1 MKNVL
6 RKCQRGLAF
15 VLAFALVMTSV
26 LQLGATKAY
35 ADTGVIAFSASEGY
49 EEGAFASWTPVT
61 GADSYKAYV
70 SVDGANFTEI
80 DAELI
85 RSYDSYV
92 RVDAVG
98 IVAGDYVIKV
108 EALAGGAVIAEGT
121 TESLTVTNYDRSG
134 YAHFNNTE
142 GVGAYNDDGTLK
154 DNAIVLYVTDANKD
168 TVSVTAKDG
177 TTVAGIGH
185 ILNSVGEDNGT
196 VGDGI
201 CELYRDGKNVTGKAN
216 DNAGI
221 IRKLALEGTP
231 LVVRIVGTVTAPAG
245 LTEYNSYN
253 YGGSVGDN
261 GYMARMQDGLNITIE
276 GIGSD
281 AVVDGWGIHFI
292 CTSGHPELGKN
303 FEVRNIAFKN
313 VPEDCVG
320 MEGQQEGSEITAPVE
335 RCWIHDCEFYAP
347 VISNPAESDKKGG
360 DGACD
365 FKRGQYFTNSY
376 CIYYGY
382 HKTNLVG
389 SSDSSLQYH
398 LTYHHNYWKDC
409 DSRGPLARQ
418 ANIHMYNNVFD
429 GQTSYCMN
437 PRANAYIFSEYNLFY
452 QCKNPMQ
459 IKLGAIKSY
468 NDSISCCN
476 GDIQGTFVTSK
487 TETVSSANK
496 YPTFDTDANLSYIP
510 TGDYNLQE
518 DVTEAKKVVMAYAGV
533 LKDDP
538 VTPGEVAVSVLDGNR
553 MPAAAV
559 ELPYSQN
566 FNNNYPTSTSATVD
580 NIIFNVKKLAADG
593 ITIGGQ
599 TTGQDVVFRVNTAVN
614 ISMVDG
620 GSEYSS
626 VLLNEA
632 GVALITGTGTVTNVP
647 AGTYFIQASCY
658 NDGKYKEAKLVS
670 LAIDACDPNAEA
682 PTEYNITVE
691 SDENGTASANL
702 TKAPAGTTVTL
713 TATPKEGYE
722 LASWQV
728 LSGATV
734 VSGDKFVM
742 PIGEVVIKANFKVA
756 TSSGGGTG
764 GGTTGGGTG
773 GATGTGIVHNFTESG
788 LVSDFY
794 TISGTLSTS
803 KGTVNYGDLTLTQC
817 LKIESKT
824 SISFTAAS
832 AGTLT
837 LVFGD
842 SFSKKIKIDD
852 VAQTVSAGILTIDL
866 NAGAHTITK
875 ADTANL
881 YYMSFAYASSEE
893 PDANPVQAF
902 VERMYTVA
910 LGRDAEEAGVE
921 NWVAALNAGTHDGA
935 GIAEEF
941 VLGEEFAL
949 RNLTDEQY
957 VDTLYETFFNR
968 AADEGGKELWL
979 AVLASGQTRGY
990 VLSNFVN
997 LDEFTMLCSQYGIE
1011 RGVMLS
1017 DGVAAK
1023 PGISQF
1029 VKRMYTVVLGRD
1041 AENEG
1046 LYNNVLA
1053 LVVGAETAESVAK
1066 NFFGSD
1072 EYVMKNKDNEAY
1084 VRDLYNTFM
1093 NREADADGLGFWT
1106 ETIAVGMSRDE
1117 VLSEFAKSA
1126 EFKAIAASYGLN

>member
-35 ADTGVIAFSASEGY
+35 ADTGVIAFIASEGY
-49 EEGAFASWTPVT
+49 EEGAFANWTPVT

-70 SVDGANFTEI
+70 SADGTNFTEI
-80 DAELI
+80 DAPLI

-168 TVSVTAKDG
+168 TVSVTSKDG
-177 TTVAGIGH
+177 TTVEGIGN
-185 ILNSVGEDNGT
+185 ILNSTGRDVG
-196 VGDGI
+196 
-201 CELYRDGKNVTGKAN
+201 TGAN
-216 DNAGI
+216 SKGGLPNTNSEI
-221 IRKLALEGTP
+221 IRKLAEDGTP
-231 LVVRIVGTVTAPAG
+231 LVVRIIGNVTAPAG
-245 LTEYNSYN
+245 VTAYDSID
-253 YGGSVGDN
+253 YGGTTDDN
-261 GYMARMQDGLNITIE
+261 GYMARMMDGKNITIE

-281 AVVDGWGIHFI
+281 AVINGWGIHFMA
-292 CTSGHPELGKN
+292 TANYLDYGKN
-303 FEVRNIAFKN
+303 FEVRNISFMN

-320 MEGQQEGSEITAPVE
+320 MEGVQEGDVLNAPVE
-335 RCWIHDCEFYAP
+335 RCWIHDCEFHAP
-347 VISNPAESDKKGG
+347 TIANPAESDKNGG

-389 SSDSSLQYH
+389 GSDSNKQYH
-398 LTYHHNYWKDC
+398 ITYHHNYWKDC

-459 IKLGAIKSY
+459 IKSGAIKSY
-468 NDSISCCN
+468 NDSISCCYE
-476 GDIQGTFVTSK
+476 DIQRTIVTDKSQ
-487 TETVSSANK
+487 TVSNNNL
-496 YPTFDTDANLSYIP
+496 YPTFDTDATLSYIP
-510 TGDYNLQE
+510 AGDYILQE

-538 VTPGEVAVSVLDGNR
+538 VTPGEVSVSVLDGNR

-658 NDGKYKEAKLVS
+658 SDGKYKEAKLVS

-728 LSGATV
+728 LSGAAV

-742 PIGEVVIKANFKVA
+742 PIGDVVIKANFKVA
-756 TSSGGGTG
+756 TSSGGTGG
-764 GGTTGGGTG
+764 GGTTGGG
-773 GATGTGIVHNFTESG
+773 AIGTGFVHNFTESG

-794 TISGTLSTS
+794 TISGNTSNS
-803 KGTVNYGDLTLTQC
+803 KGTVTYGDLTLTQC
-817 LKIESKT
+817 LKLESKT
-824 SISFTAAS
+824 SIGFTAANP
-832 AGTLT
+832 GVLT
-837 LVFGD
+837 LVFN
-842 SFSKKIKIDD
+842 SANSSNIKVDGEKYTFTD
-852 VAQTVSAGILTIDL
+852 GILTL
-866 NAGAHTITK
+866 ELGAGAHTITK

-881 YYMSFAYASSEE
+881 FYMEFAYVSSEE
-893 PDANPVQAF
+893 PEADPVQAF
-902 VERMYTVA
+902 VKRMYTVA
-910 LGRDAEEAGVE
+910 LGRDAEEAGVT

-1017 DGVAAK
+1017 DGVAVK
-1023 PGISQF
+1023 PGVSQF

-1066 NFFGSD
+1066 NFFGSE

-1093 NREADADGLGFWT
+1093 NREADADGLSFWT

-1117 VLSEFAKSA
+1117 VLSEFAKSE